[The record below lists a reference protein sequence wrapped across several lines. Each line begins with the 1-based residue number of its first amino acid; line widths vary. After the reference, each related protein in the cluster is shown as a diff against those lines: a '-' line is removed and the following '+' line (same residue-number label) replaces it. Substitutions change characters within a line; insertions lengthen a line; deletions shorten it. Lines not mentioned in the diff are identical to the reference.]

1 MALGPRG
8 NRLSVQ
14 FSVGNLCAQK
24 SQMSDVDYIA
34 WQCDQDAYASIGQ
47 KCSAQSIMFMHEN
60 WKDTGLLEKMK
71 ANASKR
77 SLEDFTNGPVI
88 TQTTKNILDHVDRL
102 LRVPGASLVFGGKP
116 LENHKI
122 PEKHGAAEPTAVY
135 VPLEQ
140 TIKDEYFGVCST
152 EILPPSRWLLGIATI
167 HLI

>member
-1 MALGPRG
+1 
-8 NRLSVQ
+8 
-14 FSVGNLCAQK
+14 
-24 SQMSDVDYIA
+24 MSDVDYIA

-140 TIKDEYFGVCST
+140 TIKDEHFGVCST